1 MRDDEHQKRDEIK
14 TRLRSTQ
21 KENEVLYTMI
31 QRTKKMIQ
39 RARLERS
46 FLLERLEEF
55 AKQPTK
61 DDGDMDSSPPGSP
74 APHLDPNDASTER
87 AERPE
92 PKRPANT
99 GNKRPNAYTM
109 FCEQERDGLV
119 RNLESQGQFLRPT
132 AIQSRLSEMWK
143 SLSKEEKKPFA
154 ERARDLKRK
163 DQAAGDSDEEP
174 AKDETEEPPDSVPGS
189 EATPMPETEPSSET
203 DALSEH

>member
-46 FLLERLEEF
+46 LLLERLEEF

-74 APHLDPNDASTER
+74 APHLDPNDAPTER

-92 PKRPANT
+92 PKRAANT